1 MTYNTKMS
9 PLICKKCRVQV
20 EDYDTDSHFRCPK
33 CNEVLFQDDG
43 SGELE
48 VEDKITIDNFHIT
61 AYISWDE
68 LKDVFNKREHKKFMR
83 WMVGQT
89 TYLEGVYVHDLERYL
104 AGGSSFYF

>member
-1 MTYNTKMS
+1 MYNTKMS

-48 VEDKITIDNFHIT
+48 VEDKITIKDFQVKT
-61 AYISWDE
+61 YYSWEE
-68 LKDVFNKREHKKFMR
+68 LERVFGEKEYNKFME
-83 WMVGQT
+83 WMTCQT
-89 TYLEGVYVHDLERYL
+89 SYPEGVYVHDLERYL
-104 AGGSSFYF
+104 AGGSSFHF